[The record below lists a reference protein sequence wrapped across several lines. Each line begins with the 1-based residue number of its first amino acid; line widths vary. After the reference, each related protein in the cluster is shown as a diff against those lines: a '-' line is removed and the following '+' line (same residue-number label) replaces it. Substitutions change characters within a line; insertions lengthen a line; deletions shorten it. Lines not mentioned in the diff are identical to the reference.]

1 MTADEPVMAVAM
13 AAVVSLRFF
22 IYDGNGGA
30 GGGMYS
36 ASGKS
41 KIQLNVALSKISCPS
56 CVDKNKNQTPS
67 ISVTQLKNCD
77 VV

>member
-22 IYDGNGGA
+22 IYDGNGGG

-36 ASGKS
+36 AWGKS
-41 KIQLNVALSKISCPS
+41 KTQAYSVIATSGLSSS
-56 CVDKNKNQTPS
+56 ERNKNQTPF
-67 ISVTQLKNCD
+67 IS
-77 VV
+77 

>member
-1 MTADEPVMAVAM
+1 VMTADEPVIAVAM

-22 IYDGNGGA
+22 IYDGNGGG

-41 KIQLNVALSKISCPS
+41 NNHINSVLANASLSCSLPK
-56 CVDKNKNQTPS
+56 KNQLPLMS
-67 ISVTQLKNCD
+67 
-77 VV
+77 